1 MNTKLPPS
9 ISSTLMVMLI
19 SALLLAF
26 PLMTKAAWFDHL
38 PYTVTQPDGTVIECF
53 VSGDE
58 YFNRLHDAN
67 GFTIIAGEDGYYYYG
82 ELQAEQVVAGPH
94 RVDAVD
100 PASVGIQPNIV
111 IPKSAY
117 LERREAFWQNAD
129 RSVRAPHTGIIN
141 NLVVYIRFSDQ
152 SEFTVPRYVYDNRF
166 NNPDEISMKNYFYEV
181 SYEQLVIESH
191 HFPESD
197 MSMNLSYQDQYPRNY
212 YEPYHPVNN
221 PDGYTND
228 TQRRLREHTLLM
240 NAVIAIEDEVPVDL
254 DIDADND
261 GYVDNVCF
269 IIRGN
274 SGAWADLLW
283 AHRWVL
289 YSFDVFIHGKQVYDY
304 TFQPENQNNT
314 YTLAHEMFHVLG
326 APDLYHYS
334 STGLTPVGPWDLMH
348 SGFVHMGAHM
358 KWKYAGQQWITDIPE
373 IVVGGN
379 YTLNPITAEENNAYR
394 IASPNSSTEYFVVEY
409 RKREGFYESELPGDG
424 LLVYRIDP
432 SAGNGNASGPPDEV
446 YLYRPNG
453 TPGNN
458 GNISSAHF
466 SQNVN
471 RTAINDL
478 TNPSS
483 FLQNGSPG
491 GLNIFN
497 ISEVGE
503 TISFDI
509 LVGTEVQADFS
520 ADATTVVA
528 GESVQFYDEST
539 NLPDSWEWE
548 FPGGEPASSTEQ
560 NPQVMYAENGIYQVS
575 LTAANHLGDGS
586 TVKENFIIVG
596 TPEMQVQPSA
606 FDLTMETDHTAEETI
621 HISNT
626 GDTWLRY
633 GISWTLE
640 EPRSAYAGN
649 REAGDILGVYP
660 DFPANCS
667 GITWADETFY
677 VITFDGELYTFD
689 TAQSQIMETYTIHN
703 NAISMAYDGAHLWIG
718 TPQGIFHAY
727 ELNGEPTGQTI
738 EMPTQAIHTL
748 AWDGNHFI
756 SNKPMQT
763 DPLFYR
769 FDQQGEIVE
778 TTASNLS
785 GKRISQLLWVPFH
798 NHAQLWANSESKIM
812 QLSDEQG
819 IYLPV
824 SEMASPSVLSY
835 ALAHDGTD
843 LWWADPAGTLYRI
856 DDGLME
862 WFFIDWNDALLEAGN
877 EVEIPML
884 FNTKGLEAG
893 TYMASI
899 LLQSNDYDLPEI
911 EIPVSLEVTIPTSL
925 DEQEGQAAI
934 TLYSIHD
941 QLIVRNTANQ
951 LKKLEVFD
959 ITGRL
964 VKAIENITS
973 DPVYV
978 SGLKGSNIYLVRIT
992 TADQVFVRKVVL

>member
-1 MNTKLPPS
+1 MKTKLPPS
-9 ISSTLMVMLI
+9 IGSALRAMIV
-19 SALLLAF
+19 SALLLVF
-26 PLMTKAAWFDHL
+26 PLFTIAAWFDHL
-38 PYTVTQPDGTVIECF
+38 PYTVNQPDGSVIECF

-58 YFNRLHDAN
+58 YFNRLHDEN
-67 GFTIIAGEDGYYYYG
+67 GFTIIAGDDGFYYYG
-82 ELQAEQVVAGPH
+82 ELQGEQIVAGQY

-100 PASVGIQPNIV
+100 PAAVGLQPNIV
-111 IPKSAY
+111 IPKHVY

-129 RSVRAPHTGIIN
+129 RSVRAPHTGTIN

-181 SYEQLVIESH
+181 SYEQLVIESY

-197 MSMNLSYQDQYPRNY
+197 MSMNLSYQDQYPRSY

-221 PDGYTND
+221 PNGYTND

-240 NAVIAIEDEVPVDL
+240 NAIIAIEHEVPVDL

-358 KWKYAGQQWITDIPE
+358 KWKYAGQQWISDIPE

-379 YTLNPITAEENNAYR
+379 YTLNPITSQENNAYR

-458 GNISSAHF
+458 GNISSANF

-497 ISEVGE
+497 ISTADE

-528 GESVQFYDEST
+528 GSTVQFIDEST
-539 NLPDSWEWE
+539 NLPNAWEWE
-548 FPGGEPASSTEQ
+548 FPGGDPPTSTEQ
-560 NPQVMYAENGIYQVS
+560 NPQVIYAENGIYPVS
-575 LTAANHLGDGS
+575 LTAANDLGDGY
-586 TVKENFIIVG
+586 TFKENFIIVG
-596 TPEMQVQPSA
+596 TPEWQVQPTA
-606 FDLTMETDHTAEETI
+606 FDITMETDHTEEETI
-621 HISNT
+621 SISNT

-633 GISWTLE
+633 AINWTLE
-640 EPRSAYAGN
+640 EQKTTMTQN
-649 REAGDILGVYP
+649 REAGDILAVYP
-660 DFPANCS
+660 DIPGNCS
-667 GITWADETFY
+667 GISWVGESLYVVTFEGDLHIY
-677 VITFDGELYTFD
+677 D
-689 TAQSQIMETYTIHN
+689 TAQSQITETYAIHN
-703 NAISMAYDGAHLWIG
+703 NAISIAFDGEHLWIG
-718 TPQGIFHAY
+718 SAQGVFHAY
-727 ELNGEPTGQTI
+727 TLNGEAAGQSI
-738 EMPTQAIHTL
+738 AMPDQAIYTL

-756 SNKPMQT
+756 ANKPMQT
-763 DPLFYR
+763 DPIFYR
-769 FDQQGEIVE
+769 FNQDGEIIE
-778 TTASNLS
+778 TTASNLA
-785 GKRISQLLWVPFH
+785 GKRISQLLWVKFH
-798 NHAQLWANSESKIM
+798 SGTQLWGNSENKIM
-812 QLSDEQG
+812 RLTGEQG

-862 WFFIDWNDALLEAGN
+862 WFFIDWQDELLQAGH
-877 EVEIPML
+877 EVDIPVML
-884 FNTKGLEAG
+884 NTKGIEAG
-893 TYMASI
+893 TYLASI
-899 LLQSNDYDLPEI
+899 MLQSNDYGLPMV
-911 EIPVSLEVTIPTSL
+911 EIPVSLEVTIPTKL
-925 DEQEGQAAI
+925 DEPRVTNPIA
-934 TLYSIHD
+934 LYSSQNQI
-941 QLIVRNTANQ
+941 IVANPGKRLQ
-951 LKKLEVFD
+951 KLEVFD

-964 VKAIENITS
+964 VKTVENITGN
-973 DPVYV
+973 PVYI

-992 TADQVFVRKVVL
+992 TADEVIVRKVVL